1 MTDEEI
7 DRQIKPIGAGIEA
20 LNAKFDA
27 LIAELKRNPAG
38 LAESEKRA
46 EEAERIAERTRIDN
60 AYRRIVPE
68 KYGDMPDIIDRTKN
82 AAYVTKCIAAWQNMK
97 NRQPT
102 TLLMLGPSGIGKT
115 YLACWMI
122 RQSLSAYKGVIKT
135 TFGET
140 VSESPAYWSA
150 CYVTGEKLAQRYKQA
165 ESFSAT
171 TTKERIAWEY
181 MQYDL
186 LVIDE
191 IGRRQSPQEQDALF
205 DIIDGRCADMVL
217 ISNLSLQAFQ
227 EYIGAAVV
235 DRIRPTV
242 VCPSAEGTISWRT
255 K

>member
-7 DRQIKPIGAGIEA
+7 DRQIKPIGAGISA

-27 LIAELKRNPAG
+27 LIAELKSDPEK
-38 LAESEKRA
+38 LAEAEKRA
-46 EEAERIAERTRIDN
+46 DESDRMAETAHIN
-60 AYRRIVPE
+60 GMYRKIVPE
-68 KYGDMPDIIDRTKN
+68 KYADIPDSVGTEKN
-82 AAYVTKCIAAWQNMK
+82 SGYIGRCVSAWSQMK
-97 NRQPT
+97 SGQHT

-115 YLACWMI
+115 YLSCWMI
-122 RQSLSAYKGVIKT
+122 RDALRTQKSTRTVMFGKT
-135 TFGET
+135 SVPFP
-140 VSESPAYWSA
+140 VYWSVG
-150 CYVTGEKLAQRYKQA
+150 YVTGEKLAQRYKQA

-205 DIIDGRCADMVL
+205 DIIDGRCADVVL

-242 VCPSAEGTISWRT
+242 VCPSAEGTISWRI

>member
-1 MTDEEI
+1 
-7 DRQIKPIGAGIEA
+7 
-20 LNAKFDA
+20 
-27 LIAELKRNPAG
+27 
-38 LAESEKRA
+38 
-46 EEAERIAERTRIDN
+46 
-60 AYRRIVPE
+60 
-68 KYGDMPDIIDRTKN
+68 
-82 AAYVTKCIAAWQNMK
+82 MK

-135 TFGET
+135 EFGKT
-140 VSESPAYWSA
+140 VSESSVYWSA

-181 MQYDL
+181 VQYDL

-191 IGRRQSPQEQDALF
+191 IGRRQSPQEQEALF
-205 DIIDGRCADMVL
+205 DIINGRCADMVL

-227 EYIGAAVV
+227 EYIGSAVV

-242 VCPSAEGTISWRT
+242 VCPSAEGTIS
-255 K
+255 